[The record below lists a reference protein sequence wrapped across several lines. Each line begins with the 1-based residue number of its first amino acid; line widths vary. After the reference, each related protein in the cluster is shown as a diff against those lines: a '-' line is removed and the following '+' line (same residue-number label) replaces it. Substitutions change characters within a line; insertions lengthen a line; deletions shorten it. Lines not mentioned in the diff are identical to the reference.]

1 MKIAAKRKSATLLT
15 IFGVVGLVA
24 TAISS
29 ARAAPKAIKL
39 LEEKGLNKETPLLEK
54 VKIAA
59 PVYIPTVAIGVSSAL
74 CIIGSNILNKRAQAG
89 LIGAYTLIEQTHRSY
104 RRKVRELYGDEADQ
118 KIVEELAIERAD
130 KIYVSGAYIGQT
142 CNLSLDEST
151 GNLVLFYD
159 NYSKRYF
166 ESTVE
171 QVINAEYHLNRNYI
185 LRGYSVLNELYD
197 FLGLE
202 PVDFGNDMGWAPT
215 DEGEYWIDFN
225 HRRSTLPNGKEFYIL
240 EMPFGPR
247 LNYDDYDC

>member
-1 MKIAAKRKSATLLT
+1 M
-15 IFGVVGLVA
+15 
-24 TAISS
+24 
-29 ARAAPKAIKL
+29 
-39 LEEKGLNKETPLLEK
+39 
-54 VKIAA
+54 
-59 PVYIPTVAIGVSSAL
+59 
-74 CIIGSNILNKRAQAG
+74 
-89 LIGAYTLIEQTHRSY
+89 
-104 RRKVRELYGDEADQ
+104 RELYGDKADQ

-142 CNLSLDEST
+142 CDLSLDEST